1 MSVESVIEILSL
13 LVVLLPVVLKLFV
26 LMADKSHNI
35 KIQNLS
41 ERAQIIVEAL
51 EQSGMTNEDKKQAAL
66 QKLAIYAKEVGIKVT
81 GQQLDDYIESS
92 VHLIKEINKHR

>member
-1 MSVESVIEILSL
+1 MSVESVIEIVSL
-13 LVVLLPVVLKLFV
+13 LVVLLPLVLKLFV

-35 KIQNLS
+35 KIRNLS
-41 ERAQIIVEAL
+41 ERSQIIVKAL

-66 QKLAIYAKEVGIKVT
+66 QKLAIYAEEVGIKVT
-81 GQQLDDYIESS
+81 GQQLDDYIEAS

>member
-1 MSVESVIEILSL
+1 MSVESAIEILSL

-35 KIQNLS
+35 KIRNLA
-41 ERAQIIVEAL
+41 ERSQIIVKAL

-81 GQQLDDYIESS
+81 GQQLDDYIEAS
-92 VHLIKEINKHR
+92 VHLIKELNKHR